1 MYKEKITEL
10 LLSTNREGMDKLV
23 EHMEEGGFFTAPCST
38 RYHLSKEGGLAEHS
52 LNVYENALR
61 ISGGLGR
68 PEEVLRDSLIIV
80 SLLHDLGKM
89 GQFGKENYVPN
100 MLKGRATKVNSDPEP
115 KQSEA
120 QPYKS
125 NPDLLY
131 VDHEVRSIAIAS
143 RFIEL
148 AEEEQL
154 AILWHNGLY
163 GPFKYEIQGN
173 ETPLYMILHFADL
186 WSARVTGLSYSNPL
200 TWPSNAHGEVT
211 VDGGNITYTP
221 KSGNTTSNLM
231 TREYDWIAIE

>member
-1 MYKEKITEL
+1 MKERKINMYKEKITEL

-23 EHMEEGGFFTAPCST
+23 EHMENGGFFTAPCST

-100 MLKGRATKVNSDPEP
+100 MLKGRATKVNPDPEP

-143 RFIEL
+143 RNCMCMR
-148 AEEEQL
+148 
-154 AILWHNGLY
+154 W
-163 GPFKYEIQGN
+163 IQKR
-173 ETPLYMILHFADL
+173 LLSWLRADL
-186 WSARVTGLSYSNPL
+186 TRSSGCGVTLLSR
-200 TWPSNAHGEVT
+200 T
-211 VDGGNITYTP
+211 VSRCGRKQDTEP
-221 KSGNTTSNLM
+221 KESIKRRTVFTL
-231 TREYDWIAIE
+231 R